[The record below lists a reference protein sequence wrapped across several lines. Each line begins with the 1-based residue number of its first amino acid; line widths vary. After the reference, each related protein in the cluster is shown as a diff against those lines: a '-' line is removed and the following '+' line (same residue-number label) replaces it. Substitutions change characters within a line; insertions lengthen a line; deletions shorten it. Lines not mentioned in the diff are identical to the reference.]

1 MEGVSSAY
9 RVLSSQQHSW
19 TTFLLFGTT
28 LFICF
33 LTIQAASNEDEVC
46 IRYEDENKDGCFCVK
61 RPSSLVPGG
70 YGRRITCHAIKNKNT
85 FPTNL
90 PSSTIQLDLSN
101 NGLAGKLKAESLTNL
116 RYLQKLDLQGN
127 DISTIEGKA
136 FLSTPYLEVLDLSR
150 NQLRSVEREVFSGL
164 EKLEKLRLNDNQ
176 IQTIEEGSFDDLK
189 ALEKLEL
196 SDNSLVCDCSLSWF
210 IQWIESHY
218 NLIGNPLKLK
228 CALPIKLADI
238 HLRKI
243 DPEDLRCN
251 SNNGRNNLIK
261 QNGDLRKD
269 LESSRTNDNVKTR
282 VGMLEIL
289 PTNHQTVFGGDSL
302 KLTCKAQLSSTHK
315 VITQFLI
322 FFVVYYN
329 LR

>member
-1 MEGVSSAY
+1 MEGLPFISWV
-9 RVLSSQQHSW
+9 RGSQKHSW
-19 TTFLLFGTT
+19 NIFLILGTI
-28 LFICF
+28 LCF
-33 LTIQAASNEDEVC
+33 CFVVIQAASNEDDVC
-46 IRYEDENKDGCFCVK
+46 VRYEDENKDGCFCIK

-70 YGRRITCHAIKNKNT
+70 YGRRITCHAMKDKST

-90 PSSTIQLDLSN
+90 PATTIQLDLAN
-101 NGLAGKLKAESLTNL
+101 NGIAGKLDTAPLSKL

-127 DISTIEGKA
+127 DISSIEKEA
-136 FLSTPYLEVLDLSR
+136 FVSTPHLEVLDLSR
-150 NQLRSVEREVFSGL
+150 NRLRSIERKVFNGL

-210 IQWIESHY
+210 IKWIEIH
-218 NLIGNPLKLK
+218 NNVVGNPSKLK

-243 DPEDLRCN
+243 DPEDLKCD
-251 SNNGRNNLIK
+251 NNKERNNLIRK
-261 QNGDLRKD
+261 NGEIRKD
-269 LESSRTNDNVKTR
+269 LDGGRRNDDVENQ

-289 PTNHQTVFGGDSL
+289 PFHHQTVFGGDTL
-302 KLTCKAQLSSTHK
+302 RLTCKAQLSSTHK
-315 VITQFLI
+315 VRSNT
-322 FFVVYYN
+322 
-329 LR
+329 